1 VCKFIGQKEVIKMD
15 IQVAR
20 FREMLELLKPAVARN
35 SKIKSLESV
44 LLKDG
49 QAIATDLETMVVIEV
64 PEADLTSLVPF
75 KDVVK
80 VLQFTP
86 GRELLHVKSKP
97 GKLFLSW
104 PDGSATFPVEDPG
117 TFPDVPEFVPE
128 TEKSLN
134 VDILIPA
141 LGTVL
146 PYAATG
152 TDRPVLNGVTLILGD
167 PIEVAAGD
175 GFRMADQV
183 VPLSFPKNII
193 TIIPSSSV
201 AVLKHLWEKTPRTPP
216 PAEALV
222 PVLMAKK
229 YAMVAHDGKLGL
241 RFQFENNTAAIIHL
255 VSGNPPDWLKLVPKE
270 EPILQVHVMAEDL
283 EVAVRRV
290 MGVAQDE
297 SGIVR
302 IAFKDDKA
310 TVSAKSE
317 GQKVENSFKTM
328 DSSGTPNRFALNV
341 SYLLRYLSGKQGIV
355 TISWT
360 GGSAPIAFRSQNN
373 PRVLIM
379 PMAVQD

>member
-1 VCKFIGQKEVIKMD
+1 MD

-20 FREMLELLKPAVARN
+20 FREMLELLKPAVARK

-44 LLKDG
+44 LLKDD
-49 QAIATDLETMVVIEV
+49 QAIATNLETMVVIAV

-75 KDVVK
+75 KDVAK

-86 GRELLHVKSKP
+86 GRELLHIEGKP
-97 GKLFLSW
+97 GKLSLSW

-134 VDILIPA
+134 TDVLIPA
-141 LGTVL
+141 LVTVL

-183 VPLSFPKNII
+183 LPLSFPKNII
-193 TIIPSSSV
+193 TILPSNSV

-216 PAEALV
+216 PSDALM

-270 EPILQVHVMAEDL
+270 EPILQVHVLAEDL
-283 EVAVRRV
+283 ELAVRRV
-290 MGVAQDE
+290 MGVALDE

-310 TVSAKSE
+310 TVSAKSD
-317 GQKVENSFKTM
+317 GQKVESSFETM

-379 PMAVQD
+379 PMMAKW

>member
-1 VCKFIGQKEVIKMD
+1 MD

-20 FREMLELLKPAVARN
+20 FREMLDLLKPAVARK
-35 SKIKSLESV
+35 SKIASLESV

-49 QAIATDLETMVVIEV
+49 QAIATNLETMVVIEM

-75 KDVVK
+75 MDVAK

-86 GRELLHVKSKP
+86 GRELLHIKSKP

-104 PDGSATFPVEDPG
+104 ADGSATFPVEDSG
-117 TFPDVPEFVPE
+117 TFPNVPEFVPE
-128 TEKSLN
+128 TEESL
-134 VDILIPA
+134 DIDALIPA
-141 LGTVL
+141 LVSVL

-152 TDRPVLNGVTLILGD
+152 ADRPVLNGVTLILGD
-167 PIEVAAGD
+167 PVEVAAGD

-183 VPLSFPKNII
+183 LSLSFPKNII

-216 PAEALV
+216 PAEELV
-222 PVLMAKK
+222 PILMAKK

-255 VSGNPPDWLKLVPKE
+255 VEGKPPDWLKLVPKG
-270 EPILQVHVMAEDL
+270 EPILQVHLLAEDL

-290 MGVAQDE
+290 MGVARDE

-310 TVSAKSE
+310 TVSAKSD
-317 GQKVENSFKTM
+317 GQKVESSFKTM
-328 DSSGTPNRFALNV
+328 DSSGAPNRIALDV

-360 GGSAPIAFRSQNN
+360 GNSSPIAFRSQNN

-379 PMAVQD
+379 PMKPKDW

>member
-1 VCKFIGQKEVIKMD
+1 MD

-20 FREMLELLKPAVARN
+20 FREMLELLKPAVARK
-35 SKIKSLESV
+35 SKIASLESV

-49 QAIATDLETMVVIEV
+49 QAIATNLETMVVIEV

-86 GRELLHVKSKP
+86 GRELLHIEAKP
-97 GKLFLSW
+97 GKLSLSW
-104 PDGSATFPVEDPG
+104 PDGSATFPVEDPE
-117 TFPDVPEFVPE
+117 TFPNVPEFVPE

-134 VDILIPA
+134 IDILIPA

-152 TDRPVLNGVTLILGD
+152 ADRPVLNGVTLILGD

-183 VPLSFPKNII
+183 LPLSFPKNII
-193 TIIPSSSV
+193 TIIPSNSV
-201 AVLKHLWEKTPRTPP
+201 AVLNHLWEKTPRTPP
-216 PAEALV
+216 PSDALM

-241 RFQFENNTAAIIHL
+241 RFQFENNTTAIIHL
-255 VSGNPPDWLKLVPKE
+255 VSGSPPDWLKLVPKE
-270 EPILQVHVMAEDL
+270 EPILQVHVLAETL

-310 TVSAKSE
+310 TVSAKSG
-317 GQKVENSFKTM
+317 GQKVESSFKTM
-328 DSSGTPNRFALNV
+328 DSSGAPNRFALNV

-360 GGSAPIAFRSQNN
+360 GNNAPVALRSQNN

-379 PMAVQD
+379 PMAVKDW